1 VGRRVQ
7 VRIDAGEY
15 RGQKLVGPRGAG
27 IRPLRD
33 RVRLALFD
41 TVRELVPGAQFL
53 DLFAGTGAVGLEA
66 LSRGA
71 ARAVFVDGSDQAVR
85 LIREN
90 IRRLGCATRAE
101 VVEADV
107 FTALRSLARKGK
119 AFDLVFVGAPYGS
132 GLAAR
137 TVAALA
143 ELRPLLPGAVVVA
156 ESFHKEPLAD
166 RYGPLVLEIRRAYG
180 ETVLSLYRFVP
191 EGGGS

>member
-1 VGRRVQ
+1 M
-7 VRIDAGEY
+7 RIGGGEY
-15 RGQKLVGPRGAG
+15 RNQRLAGPRGAA

-71 ARAVFVDGSDQAVR
+71 AHAVFVDGSAQAVR

-90 IRRLGCATRAE
+90 IDRLGCASRAA
-101 VVEADV
+101 VVEGDI
-107 FTALRSLARKGK
+107 FTSLRSLVRRGK
-119 AFDLVFVGAPYGS
+119 AFDLVFIGAPYGS

-137 TVAALA
+137 TTEALA
-143 ELRPLLPGAVVVA
+143 ELRPLLPGEVVVA
-156 ESFHKEPLAD
+156 ETFHKEPIAD
-166 RYGPLVLEIRRAYG
+166 RYGPLVLEMRRAYG
-180 ETVLSLYRFVP
+180 ETVLSLFRFVP
-191 EGGGS
+191 DGAAG

>member
-1 VGRRVQ
+1 M
-7 VRIDAGEY
+7 RIDAGEY

-132 GLAAR
+132 GLA
-137 TVAALA
+137 